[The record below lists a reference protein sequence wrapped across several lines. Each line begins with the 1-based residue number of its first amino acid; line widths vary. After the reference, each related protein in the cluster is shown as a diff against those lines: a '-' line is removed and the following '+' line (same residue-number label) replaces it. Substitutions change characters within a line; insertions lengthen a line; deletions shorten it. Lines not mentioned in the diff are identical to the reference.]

1 MATVGGYVSEEVY
14 NKVDALSKKMGITK
28 SQLVGQAVTTSKI
41 ISPPKKDSYKLQR
54 LQTLQALERDFKGL
68 TINVN
73 QIAIHCNINKQ
84 VDLAIL
90 EKLRVLDEI
99 KRLLEDVKQNF

>member
-1 MATVGGYVSEEVY
+1 MATVGGYVSQEVY
-14 NKVDALSKKMGITK
+14 DKVDALAKKMGISK

-41 ISPPKKDSYKLQR
+41 ISPPKKDSYKLQK
-54 LQTLQALERDFKGL
+54 LQILQALQRDIHGL
-68 TINVN
+68 TVNGN
-73 QIAIHCNINKQ
+73 QIAMHCNIDKQ

-90 EKLRVLDEI
+90 EKLRILDEI

>member
-1 MATVGGYVSEEVY
+1 MPTIGGYVSQEIY
-14 NKVDALSKKMGITK
+14 DKVDALADKKGITK

-41 ISPPKKDSYKLQR
+41 ISPPKKDSYQLQKLQI
-54 LQTLQALERDFKGL
+54 LQSLQRDFHGL
-68 TINVN
+68 SVNAN
-73 QIAIHCNINKQ
+73 QIAMHCNIDKQ

>member
-41 ISPPKKDSYKLQR
+41 ISPPKKDSYKLQK
-54 LQTLQALERDFKGL
+54 LQALQALQRDFHGL
-68 TINVN
+68 AVNAN
-73 QIAIHCNINKQ
+73 QIAMHCNINKQ
-84 VDLAIL
+84 VDLVIL